1 MRRCT
6 LQTEQMFM
14 LWKKTAIFYEG
25 ELGWKIK
32 REKQRRLN
40 KKIMAK
46 KQILKPES
54 KGGRFG

>member
-1 MRRCT
+1 M
-6 LQTEQMFM
+6 QTEQMFM